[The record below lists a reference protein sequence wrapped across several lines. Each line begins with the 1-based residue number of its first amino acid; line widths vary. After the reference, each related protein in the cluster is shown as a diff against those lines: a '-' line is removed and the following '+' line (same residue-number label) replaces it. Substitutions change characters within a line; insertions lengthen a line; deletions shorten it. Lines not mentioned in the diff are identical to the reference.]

1 MKLRTPLCDLL
12 GIEYPIFCAPMGFIV
27 GPELAGAVSEAGG
40 CGLMSFNRNPPEIM
54 RNDIHALRERTDRP
68 FGLNML
74 LPSDVD
80 EHAAVCIEERVPLVS
95 FFWGDPSRFVK
106 PAHDA
111 GLKVVHQVGS
121 VDEAKAAV
129 DAGVDLIIAQG
140 VEAGGHVRGE
150 VSTLTLVPRV
160 VDTVSPTPVIASG
173 GIADARGL
181 VAMLALG
188 AQGAVFGT
196 RFLAAAEARTHPV
209 YQQKILDASEGD
221 TVRTTLFGY
230 SWPHAPHR
238 TLRTAFVEQWLA
250 DEKRGNEALPDEPV
264 IGSTTVGGERVDVRR
279 FMSYT
284 PHHETTGDIDSM
296 ALYAGQGVGLVNKV
310 QPAAEIVR
318 ELATEAEA
326 LING

>member
-1 MKLRTPLCDLL
+1 MTLHTPLCDLL
-12 GIEYPIFCAPMGFIV
+12 GIEFPIFCAPMGFVV

-40 CGLMSFNRNPPEIM
+40 CGLMSFNRNPPEVM
-54 RNDIHALRERTDRP
+54 RADIRELRQRTDQP
-68 FGLNML
+68 FGVNML

-80 EHAAVCIEERVPLVS
+80 EHAAVCVEERVPLVS

-121 VDEAKAAV
+121 VEEAKAAA

-160 VDTVSPTPVIASG
+160 VDAVSPTPVIASG

-196 RFLAAAEARTHPV
+196 RFLAAEEARTHPA
-209 YQQKILDASEGD
+209 YQQRILKAGEGD

-238 TLRTAFVEQWLA
+238 VLRTAFVEEWLA
-250 DEKRGNEALPDEPV
+250 EEKRGNEARDDEPV
-264 IGSTTVGGERVDVRR
+264 IGATTVGGEKAKVRR

-284 PHHETTGDIDSM
+284 PHRETTGDIDSM
-296 ALYAGQGVGLVNKV
+296 ALYAGQGVGLVNRV

-318 ELATEAEA
+318 EIAAQAEA
-326 LING
+326 LISS